1 MSLTPPS
8 NERET
13 PTPHAADKK
22 TGLVVL
28 QPNKLEGILQEI
40 NSLSIDAKVSERSSE
55 DRSTDM
61 GTAGAAGAQTG
72 NKRLSAREA
81 AIAAMPAEARVLRQE
96 LEKHISLEVKSLQ
109 KEIRLAAKRVTK
121 PGAAYRMNLLYARL
135 RRLEGLLRQ
144 ILEASYDTLK
154 RLFVRI
160 FIDQQKI
167 T

>member
-61 GTAGAAGAQTG
+61 GTAGTTAGVQTG

-96 LEKHISLEVKSLQ
+96 LEKHISITLDKASLHLQ
-109 KEIRLAAKRVTK
+109 TH
-121 PGAAYRMNLLYARL
+121 
-135 RRLEGLLRQ
+135 
-144 ILEASYDTLK
+144 
-154 RLFVRI
+154 
-160 FIDQQKI
+160 
-167 T
+167 

>member
-13 PTPHAADKK
+13 PTPETADKK

-61 GTAGAAGAQTG
+61 GTAGTAGVQTG

-81 AIAAMPAEARVLRQE
+81 AIAAMPAEAKILRQE